1 MTYTTVPRSRP
12 RIPQRYGSR
21 WPPSLRLTPAMSESV
36 GSGAGEQLVERR
48 YRRVVGQA
56 DALAAAGP
64 RAPHEA
70 RGARFTV
77 SAAIVPI
84 GGRYDACGS
93 QSGGS
98 PVFLVERLPRKGDH
112 LEPEASW

>member
-70 RGARFTV
+70 RGARFTSLSSDRAHRRKIRRV
-77 SAAIVPI
+77 WFA
-84 GGRYDACGS
+84 
-93 QSGGS
+93 
-98 PVFLVERLPRKGDH
+98 ERWITRLSRG
-112 LEPEASW
+112 EASAQG